1 MIHPHLFLY
10 LQESSHSRRV
20 MGGRNIFTCSNQ
32 MEHLWLRSST
42 VIEVKTERLFSTEP
56 MVASRI
62 VERIAEQENAFANIN
77 EEEGGIRFGKL

>member
-1 MIHPHLFLY
+1 
-10 LQESSHSRRV
+10 
-20 MGGRNIFTCSNQ
+20 